1 MVLYHKADL
10 PQKAKV
16 QHHMED
22 AIISEVKDRVKR
34 FSKKIGKE
42 KSLPGKRFI
51 SEMLFGIL
59 GSGDTKLT
67 SIGRVLK
74 EPIAIQQTV
83 KRLSRNLADI
93 DITNEVNRTM
103 VSERM
108 SSLEPEAI
116 IAIDGS
122 DIRKPYA
129 ESMEHLYDIHDGSR
143 HERGKGY
150 LMFCMA
156 SVGKETVK
164 PLYGEMYSTTAPEYR
179 SSYDIT
185 TRGLDM
191 LVEQNKERNQLTI
204 VADRGYDDEKLY
216 RYYQDKG
223 LRFITRIRRDR
234 NFMLSGSQINR
245 KVDTLYGYTKSRK
258 MQGEVIHEGRVKE
271 VQLSVA
277 MVRGRISN
285 LSTEYTVIVIKSR
298 LFQEPMYLMTNIRVE
313 NHQSAYRVYAK
324 YLKRWGIETM
334 YRLMKE
340 KFNLEDM
347 RVLRY
352 KRMRNLFSL
361 MMGSLYLVSKIVY
374 TVGNKTDFLQKQLIR
389 KAKRLRKDGT
399 FLYYS
404 IIDGLKQL
412 VARLDKKLIFFEH
425 VYWSPPAYSLF
436 AKIREPKNG

>member
-1 MVLYHKADL
+1 
-10 PQKAKV
+10 
-16 QHHMED
+16 MED
-22 AIISEVKDRVKR
+22 TIISEVKDRVKR
-34 FSKKIGKE
+34 FSKKIGKNQSIP
-42 KSLPGKRFI
+42 KKRFI
-51 SEMLFGIL
+51 SEMLMGIL

-67 SIGRVLK
+67 SIGRALK
-74 EPIAIQQTV
+74 ESISINQTV
-83 KRLSRNLADI
+83 KRLSRNLAEL
-93 DITNEVNRTM
+93 DITNEVNRTII
-103 VSERM
+103 SERM

-129 ESMEHLYDIHDGSR
+129 ESMEHLHGIHDGSK

-164 PLYGEMYSTTAPEYR
+164 PLYGEMYSSTAPEYR
-179 SSYDIT
+179 STYAIT

-191 LVEQNKERNQLTI
+191 LLEQNKGRNQLMI

-216 RYYQDKG
+216 RYYESKG

-234 NFMLSGSQINR
+234 NFMVSGSQLIR
-245 KVDTLYGYTKSRK
+245 KVDTLYGYTRARK
-258 MQGEVIHEGRVKE
+258 MQGEVIHEGRVKK

-277 MVRGRISN
+277 AVRGRISN
-285 LSTEYTVIVIKSR
+285 QEAEYTVIVIKSG
-298 LFQEPMYLMTNIRVE
+298 LFQEPMYLLTNVPVE
-313 NHQSAYRVYAK
+313 SNQAAYRVYAK

-347 RVLRY
+347 RVLKY
-352 KRMRNLFSL
+352 KRMRNLFAL
-361 MMGSLYLVSKIVY
+361 MMASLYLVSKIVY
-374 TVGNKTDFLQKQLIR
+374 TVGNKTEFLQRQLIR

-404 IIDGLKQL
+404 IIDGLKQT
-412 VARLDKKLIFFEH
+412 VARLQRKLVFFEP
-425 VYWSPPAYSLF
+425 VYWTPPQYSLF
-436 AKIREPKNG
+436 AKIRESKNG